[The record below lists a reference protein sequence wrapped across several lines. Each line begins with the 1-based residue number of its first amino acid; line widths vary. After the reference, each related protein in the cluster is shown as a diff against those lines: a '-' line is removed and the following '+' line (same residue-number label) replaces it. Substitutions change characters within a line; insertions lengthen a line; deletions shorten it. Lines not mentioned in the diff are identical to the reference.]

1 MAIERIRELALL
13 MVFILLTV
21 TYYFMDVHPLTENT
35 QVKMY
40 IAFLMAGV
48 LLFSIMQ
55 ILRLLRISNKEKKE
69 QVEMKDEVVT
79 EEVKPEEI
87 SNAEKKKN
95 LILFTT
101 ITLLYFVLVNT
112 VGFYVVTGMYIGMTM
127 FVLGIR
133 GKFSFVSVPVVYC
146 IVIFFVFE
154 FLLNVGF
161 PRGWLF

>member
-13 MVFILLTV
+13 IGFILLTV
-21 TYYFMDVHPLTENT
+21 TYYFMDVHPLTTNT

-48 LLFSIMQ
+48 LLFSILQ
-55 ILRLLRISNKEKKE
+55 ILRLLRISHKEKQE
-69 QVEMKDEVVT
+69 DVLMDEAVVT

-112 VGFYVVTGMYIGMTM
+112 VGFYIVTGAYIGMTM
-127 FVLGIR
+127 IALGIR
-133 GKFSFVSVPVVYC
+133 GKYFFLSVPVVYC
-146 IVIFFVFE
+146 ILIYFVFE
-154 FLLNVGF
+154 FLLNVRF